1 MLHENL
7 KALRKAAGISQEELA
22 IRLHVVRQTISKWE
36 KGLSVPDAQMLIRIA
51 EVFDVPVSE
60 LLGAG
65 FESRAEQS
73 PVAEQL
79 SRINKQLAIRNR
91 RARRIWK
98 VVAGVVIAI
107 IVVNVLLMVLS
118 IAAYSVYSD
127 APAITETETIADQPE
142 RRFADRQFF
151 ARQYFFRGA
160 SRRAA
165 AREAE
170 SMKRLRSSRTAAH
183 SASAPT
189 NHQIGQP
196 RQKCSTSSSTTAICP
211 TGWNS
216 MSRSRLSSRLPSHRK
231 KRIRR
236 SPLSIKRPAHSVG
249 RSIFSIHSA
258 VNRSAARA
266 AEEQRCIRSSAKA
279 AAPRPT
285 RSGDSAAL

>member
-73 PVAEQL
+73 LVAEQL
-79 SRINKQLAIRNR
+79 SRINEQLAIRNR

-107 IVVNVLLMVLS
+107 IVVNVLLMVLN

-127 APAITETETIADQPE
+127 APAITETETIADQP
-142 RRFADRQFF
+142 
-151 ARQYFFRGA
+151 
-160 SRRAA
+160 
-165 AREAE
+165 
-170 SMKRLRSSRTAAH
+170 
-183 SASAPT
+183 
-189 NHQIGQP
+189 
-196 RQKCSTSSSTTAICP
+196 
-211 TGWNS
+211 
-216 MSRSRLSSRLPSHRK
+216 
-231 KRIRR
+231 
-236 SPLSIKRPAHSVG
+236 
-249 RSIFSIHSA
+249 
-258 VNRSAARA
+258 
-266 AEEQRCIRSSAKA
+266 
-279 AAPRPT
+279 
-285 RSGDSAAL
+285 